1 MRIKPSFCVL
11 ANFKLNARCLDYY
24 EVLVNMR
31 KFQCS
36 KKVSKKF
43 IPSWVKL
50 VVIYGGENSRNK
62 SFGPKNVPTLQI
74 LGILWP

>member
-1 MRIKPSFCVL
+1 MSRFSCSFGKYEEISVL
-11 ANFKLNARCLDYY
+11 KGRVA
-24 EVLVNMR
+24 
-31 KFQCS
+31 
-36 KKVSKKF
+36 KKF

-62 SFGPKNVPTLQI
+62 SFGPKNGPTLQI